1 MKALLNQTDYSVEGL
16 TMKKLSL
23 VVSLL
28 VVTLFVA
35 ACAPVEEGD
44 RVANLSF
51 ATSGQGGTFFV
62 AGAGI
67 AALVT
72 DNVEGL
78 TLNAEVTLGVVE
90 NARLL
95 ASGET
100 EMGFSYGSV
109 AYNVQRGLQEFQGQ
123 QYGGIRAVANI
134 HDAPLNIVT
143 LQRSDL
149 TTLDDLIGRKVSI
162 GPRGSGSASVAEEF
176 LTAIGLFDLIDI
188 QYLSFNDSA
197 SSIRDGF
204 IDAFI
209 IGGSSPIP
217 ALIEL
222 ESTNPIRL
230 IPVDPARIA
239 LFLEQFPYHAEIT
252 IPAGIYTTVT
262 QPVTTVG
269 YTVIFVA
276 REDVPEW
283 VIYEML
289 TEMFSSPGRTYLQ
302 NVQLAFREMTA
313 GVERF
318 KNIDLPLHPGAER
331 YYREQGL
338 LN

>member
-1 MKALLNQTDYSVEGL
+1 
-16 TMKKLSL
+16 MKKI
-23 VVSLL
+23 SLL
-28 VVTLFVA
+28 FSLLLAVAFVS
-35 ACAPVEEGD
+35 ACTPAETGD

-72 DNVEGL
+72 DRVEGL
-78 TLNAEVTLGVVE
+78 TVNAEVTLGVVE
-90 NARLL
+90 NARLM

-100 EMGFSYGSV
+100 EMGFSYGSI
-109 AYNVQRGLQEFQGQ
+109 AYNIQRGLQEFQGQ
-123 QYGGIRAVANI
+123 QFNGLRAVANI

-143 LQRSDL
+143 LQRSSFF
-149 TTLDDLIGRKVSI
+149 TLDDLIGRSVSI

-176 LTAIGLFDLIDI
+176 LTGIGLFDQMDI

-197 SSIRDGF
+197 SSLRDGF

-217 ALIEL
+217 TLIEL

-230 IPVDPARIA
+230 IPVEPARVRQ
-239 LFLEQFPYHAEIT
+239 FLDAHPFHVEVT
-252 IPAGIYTTVT
+252 IPAGIYSTVT
-262 QPVTTVG
+262 APVTTVG
-269 YTVIFVA
+269 YNVIWVA

-289 TEMFSSPGRTYLQ
+289 SEMFSDSGRSYLQ
-302 NVQLAFREMTA
+302 NVQLAFREMTP
-313 GVERF
+313 GIDRF
-318 KNIDLPLHPGAER
+318 DLIDLPLHPGAEE

>member
-1 MKALLNQTDYSVEGL
+1 
-16 TMKKLSL
+16 MKKISL
-23 VVSLL
+23 LLSLL
-28 VVTLFVA
+28 VVVLFVA
-35 ACAPVEEGD
+35 ACTPAEEGE

-72 DNVEGL
+72 DRVEGL
-78 TLNAEVTLGVVE
+78 TVNAEVTLGVVE
-90 NARLL
+90 NARLM
-95 ASGET
+95 ATGET
-100 EMGFSYGSV
+100 EMGFSYGSI
-109 AYNVQRGLQEFQGQ
+109 AYNIQRGLQEFQGQ
-123 QYGGIRAVANI
+123 KYDGIRAVANI

-143 LQRSDL
+143 LQRSAFR
-149 TTLDDLIGRKVSI
+149 TLDDLIGRKVSI

-176 LTAIGLFDLIDI
+176 LTSIGLFDQMDI

-217 ALIEL
+217 VLIEL

-230 IPVDPARIA
+230 IPVEPARIA
-239 LFLEQFPYHAEIT
+239 QFLEKFPYHAEIT

-269 YTVIFVA
+269 YTVIWVA

-289 TEMFSSPGRTYLQ
+289 TVMFSESGRQNLQ
-302 NVQLAFREMTA
+302 NVQLAFREMSP
-313 GVERF
+313 GIERF
-318 KNIDLPLHPGAER
+318 KSIQLPLHPGAER
-331 YYREQGL
+331 YFREQGL

>member
-1 MKALLNQTDYSVEGL
+1 
-16 TMKKLSL
+16 MKKISL
-23 VVSLL
+23 LLSLL
-28 VVTLFVA
+28 VVVLFVA
-35 ACAPVEEGD
+35 ACSPAEEGE

-72 DNVEGL
+72 DRVEGL
-78 TLNAEVTLGVVE
+78 TVNAEVTLGVVE
-90 NARLL
+90 NARLM

-100 EMGFSYGSV
+100 EMGFSYGSI
-109 AYNVQRGLQEFQGQ
+109 AYNIQRGLQEFQGQ
-123 QYGGIRAVANI
+123 KYDGIRAVANI

-143 LQRSDL
+143 LQRSEFR
-149 TTLDDLIGRKVSI
+149 TLDDLIGRKVSI

-176 LTAIGLFDLIDI
+176 LTSIGLFDQMNI

-230 IPVDPARIA
+230 IPVEPARIVQ
-239 LFLEQFPYHAEIT
+239 FLEKFPYHAEIT

-269 YTVIFVA
+269 YTVIWVA

-289 TEMFSSPGRTYLQ
+289 TVMFSESGRQNLQ
-302 NVQLAFREMTA
+302 NVQLAFREMSP
-313 GVERF
+313 GIERF
-318 KNIDLPLHPGAER
+318 KSIQLPLHPGAER
-331 YYREQGL
+331 YFREQGL